1 MRRFRAGLG
10 AVLGG
15 AMLVGTAAWS
25 AAPTQLD
32 DPEMQV
38 VPRTPGL
45 DLDRRSEVTPVPVP
59 HAGNPLWA
67 VPLSALTVTR
77 DRPLFSASRRPPP
90 PAVVPPPPVVRVK
103 APPPPPPAEPEKPR
117 LSLVGTV
124 GGDEGIAVFLDQT
137 TQAIVRLKTGEGH
150 AGWVLVTVG
159 GREVTLQNDHDTAI
173 LELPRPEGIK

>member
-1 MRRFRAGLG
+1 RHEKRMRRSRTGLG

-15 AMLVGTAAWS
+15 AMLAGPAAWS
-25 AAPTQLD
+25 AAPTLTD

-59 HAGNPLWA
+59 RAGNPLWA

-90 PAVVPPPPVVRVK
+90 PAGVAPPPVVRAK
-103 APPPPPPAEPEKPR
+103 PPPPPPA
-117 LSLVGTV
+117 
-124 GGDEGIAVFLDQT
+124 A
-137 TQAIVRLKTGEGH
+137 A
-150 AGWVLVTVG
+150 A
-159 GREVTLQNDHDTAI
+159 A
-173 LELPRPEGIK
+173 